1 MSPEILNRLRDHQ
14 VQPAQRLLEILQH
27 NRTAADFSDTGT
39 GKTYVAAAV
48 AKSLA
53 LPTLVVVPKIAIN
66 QWHRA
71 AEHFDDS
78 ISVINYDMLRTG
90 RTPYGRWDNNPP
102 PGFIHEERYV
112 CQCCQQKV
120 DLENYSPCY
129 THPQGVHC
137 LVIKKTPWKYGK
149 FHFHPGVSLI
159 VFDEGHRCGSLDSL
173 NAGLMIA
180 ARRDVPKGLVLTATA
195 ACSPLQ
201 MRALGYFLDLHTLN
215 YDVLARPPVRQKK
228 NFYSWVARYGVRRE
242 PMRGLQWHVGAEQQ
256 RVIMAE
262 IRKEIIPARGV
273 RVCVDDIP
281 GFPEREIISE
291 LYDFDEVDKIN
302 GLYDEMADALNRL
315 ERTQVGDV
323 CPDHPLTRILRAR
336 QKIELLK
343 VPIGVELAR
352 DYVAKGYSVGL
363 FVNFRQTLD
372 ALRERLGLK
381 CIIDGSPAGQRN
393 RQWSIDVFQSD
404 VERVIG
410 VNNEAG
416 GLALSLPD
424 LHGKH
429 PRVGIVF
436 PSEKAKTMRQ
446 IFGRFH
452 RDGSKSK
459 CFYRVILAART
470 YETSLH
476 RNLRNKLNNLDALND
491 ADLMPDNLVLTKS
504 SFPSTNYLTT
514 QSTHDSLVL

>member
-1 MSPEILNRLRDHQ
+1 LKEKLRPHQ
-14 VQPAQRLLEILQH
+14 IKPVSDLLEILGSH
-27 NRTAADFSDTGT
+27 RTAADFSDTGT

-48 AKSLA
+48 AKALA
-53 LPTLVVVPKIAIN
+53 LPTLVIVPKIAIN

-71 AEHFDDS
+71 AEHFDDTL
-78 ISVINYDMLRTG
+78 SVINYEMLRTG
-90 RTPYGRWDNNPP
+90 RTPYGKWDNNPP
-102 PGFIHEERYV
+102 IGRASNEYFVCVHCQQRVDMERYH
-112 CQCCQQKV
+112 
-120 DLENYSPCY
+120 PCY
-129 THPQGVHC
+129 THPAGIHC
-137 LVIKKTPWKYGK
+137 LDTKKKPWRYGN
-149 FHFHPGVSLI
+149 FHFNPAVKLVI
-159 VFDEGHRCGSLDSL
+159 FDEGHRCGALDSL
-173 NAGLMIA
+173 NADLMIA

-201 MRALGYFLDLHTLN
+201 MWAMGYFLDVHTLDH
-215 YDVLARPPVRQKK
+215 DVLLPGRKLRS
-228 NFYSWVARYGVRRE
+228 NFYNWAARYGVRRE
-242 PMRGLQWHVGAEQQ
+242 PMRGLQWRVGAERQLE
-256 RVIMAE
+256 VMTD
-262 IRKEIIPARGV
+262 IRREIIPARGV

-281 GFPEREIISE
+281 GFPEREITSE
-291 LYDFDEVDKIN
+291 LYDLDEIDKIN
-302 GLYDEMADALNRL
+302 GLYDEMAVALSNL
-315 ERTQVGDV
+315 ERIQMDDL
-323 CPDHPLTRILRAR
+323 CPEHPLTRILRAR

-352 DYVAKGYSVGL
+352 DFVAKGYSVGL

-393 RQWSIDVFQSD
+393 RQKSIDAFQSD
-404 VERVIG
+404 SERMIG

-424 LHGKH
+424 LHGNH
-429 PRVGIVF
+429 PRVGLVF

-459 CFYRVILAART
+459 CFYRVILAANT
-470 YETSLH
+470 YETSMH

-491 ADLMPDNLVLTKS
+491 ADLQPDNLVLTKS
-504 SFPSTNYLTT
+504 VIQPTNYLTT
-514 QSTHDSLVL
+514 QSINGSLVT